1 MACHAPSGNARDAV
15 LSLKII
21 VNTVSYVESAELC
34 FESHST
40 LTEKSLVN
48 SKKNSEA
55 AMNHSLYGAD
65 RRTHLKI
72 VIIGLLC
79 AIVVAAIGKF
89 SHIGDLDLGT
99 AQIVKAGQATTF
111 SGALRDIR

>member
-1 MACHAPSGNARDAV
+1 
-15 LSLKII
+15 
-21 VNTVSYVESAELC
+21 
-34 FESHST
+34 
-40 LTEKSLVN
+40 LVN

-55 AMNHSLYGAD
+55 TMNHSLHGAD

-72 VIIGLLC
+72 VIMGLLC
-79 AIVVAAIGKF
+79 ATVVAAIGKF

-99 AQIVKAGQATTF
+99 AQIVKAGHATTF

>member
-1 MACHAPSGNARDAV
+1 MKIGSTFVIFIALIPAHGPGTMACHAPSGNARDAV

-79 AIVVAAIGKF
+79 AIVV
-89 SHIGDLDLGT
+89 
-99 AQIVKAGQATTF
+99 
-111 SGALRDIR
+111 